1 MARSK
6 LEAAWLSR
14 ILRRREDS
22 LGWECAEPLEH
33 CQPASLSTASKEPR
47 TVFRRGGAG
56 GGGAGGKRKR
66 SRRQVEEGGRGRL
79 SSHGLEGWPPLPGHT
94 GEPGT
99 VLAIGPVFRAAGVMS
114 SGVDAAGSVP
124 Q

>member
-1 MARSK
+1 M
-6 LEAAWLSR
+6 
-14 ILRRREDS
+14 
-22 LGWECAEPLEH
+22 
-33 CQPASLSTASKEPR
+33 STTNNAYSN
-47 TVFRRGGAG
+47 TNSG
-56 GGGAGGKRKR
+56 
-66 SRRQVEEGGRGRL
+66 GGRGRW